1 MVSIAFKPRPTTS
14 TVLFFKVAF
23 FVKFVDVRMALHQS
37 DSIILK
43 TYPLGEADRI
53 VAFFSRDHGKLRGVA
68 NGARKMK
75 NRFGASLEPLAHSRI
90 QFSEKENRDLVRIQ
104 STELLDSPMRLFEDY
119 DRAVCA
125 GHLVELI
132 DRFLP
137 EREPQDT
144 VFRLIRMTVRALEQG
159 CSIEFAGCYFD
170 VWMLRLAG
178 VFPDLF
184 VCSTCSRHLQA
195 DDQRFLAPGLQ
206 AVICANCDHRSG
218 SGILAEVVQL
228 VHRILKSPLDNDGV
242 GSDRAVR
249 NLHELNQYWIRHYSE
264 R

>member
-1 MVSIAFKPRPTTS
+1 MP
-14 TVLFFKVAF
+14 
-23 FVKFVDVRMALHQS
+23 LHQS

-68 NGARKMK
+68 NGARRMK

-90 QFSEKENRDLVRIQ
+90 HFFEKENRDLVTIR
-104 STELLDSPMRLFEDY
+104 SADLLDSPMKLFQDY

-125 GHLVELI
+125 ARMIELV

-137 EREPQDT
+137 EHEPQDT
-144 VFRLIRMTVRALEQG
+144 VFRLVRMTVRALEQG
-159 CSIEFAGCYFD
+159 CPIEFAACYFE

-184 VCSTCSRHLQA
+184 VCSVCGNVQPPESE
-195 DDQRFLAPGLQ
+195 RFLASGLQ
-206 AVICANCDHRSG
+206 KMICESCNHGPNTSVPKDVPD
-218 SGILAEVVQL
+218 ILFW
-228 VHRILKSPLDNDGV
+228 IL
-242 GSDRAVR
+242 R
-249 NLHELNQYWIRHYSE
+249 NKLET
-264 R
+264 

>member
-1 MVSIAFKPRPTTS
+1 MP
-14 TVLFFKVAF
+14 
-23 FVKFVDVRMALHQS
+23 LHQS

-53 VAFFSRDHGKLRGVA
+53 VAFFSRDHGKVRGVA
-68 NGARKMK
+68 NGARRMK

-90 QFSEKENRDLVRIQ
+90 QFFEKENRDLVRIQ
-104 STELLDSPMRLFEDY
+104 SADLLDSPMKLFQDY

-125 GHLVELI
+125 GRIVELV

-137 EREPQDT
+137 EREPQDA
-144 VFRLIRMTVRALEQG
+144 VFRLVRMTVSALKQG
-159 CSIEFAGCYFD
+159 CPIQFAACYFE

-184 VCSTCSRHLQA
+184 VCSTCARRLQLE
-195 DDQRFLAPGLQ
+195 DERFLAPGLQ
-206 AVICANCDHRSG
+206 AVVCGKCDHRNA
-218 SGILAEVVQL
+218 SGILAEVVAL
-228 VHRILKSPLDNDGV
+228 VQRILKSQLNGDG
-242 GSDRAVR
+242 GGADRAVR
-249 NLHELNQYWIRHYSE
+249 NLHELNEYWIRHYSE

>member
-1 MVSIAFKPRPTTS
+1 MG
-14 TVLFFKVAF
+14 
-23 FVKFVDVRMALHQS
+23 LHQS

-75 NRFGASLEPLAHSRI
+75 NRFGASLEPLAHSRL
-90 QFSEKENRDLVRIQ
+90 QFFEKENRDLVRIQ
-104 STELLDSPMRLFEDY
+104 SAELLDSPMKLFEDY

-125 GHLVELI
+125 GHLVELV

-137 EREPQDT
+137 EKEPQDA
-144 VFRLIRMTVRALEQG
+144 VFRLVRMTVRALEQG
-159 CSIEFAGCYFD
+159 CAIEFAGCYFE

-184 VCSTCSRHLQA
+184 VCSACSRQLQVEST
-195 DDQRFLAPGLQ
+195 RYLAPGLQ
-206 AVICANCDHRSG
+206 SVICGDCDHRNATG
-218 SGILAEVVQL
+218 MLTEVVDL
-228 VHRILKSPLDNDGV
+228 VYRILKSPLTNDGA

>member
-1 MVSIAFKPRPTTS
+1 
-14 TVLFFKVAF
+14 
-23 FVKFVDVRMALHQS
+23 MALHQS

-90 QFSEKENRDLVRIQ
+90 QFFERENRDLVRIQ
-104 STELLDSPMRLFEDY
+104 SADLLDSPMKLFEDY

-125 GHLVELI
+125 GRLVELM

-137 EREPQDT
+137 EHEPQET
-144 VFRLIRMTVRALEQG
+144 VFRLVRMTVRALEQG
-159 CSIEFAGCYFD
+159 CPIDFAACYFE

-184 VCSTCSRHLQA
+184 TCSVCSRHLELEHI
-195 DDQRFLAPGLQ
+195 RFLAPGLQ
-206 AVICANCDHRSG
+206 AVICNDCDHRTAT
-218 SGILAEVVQL
+218 GILGEVINL
-228 VHRILKSPLDNDGV
+228 VYRILKNPLDTSDGA
-242 GSDRAVR
+242 SDRAVS

>member
-1 MVSIAFKPRPTTS
+1 
-14 TVLFFKVAF
+14 
-23 FVKFVDVRMALHQS
+23 MALHQS

-53 VAFFSRDHGKLRGVA
+53 VAFFSRDFGKLRGVA

-90 QFSEKENRDLVRIQ
+90 QFFEKENRELVRIQ
-104 STELLDSPMRLFEDY
+104 SADLLDSPMKLFQDY

-125 GHLVELI
+125 GHVVELV

-137 EREPQDT
+137 EHEPQDT
-144 VFRLIRMTVRALEQG
+144 VFRLVRMTVRALEQG
-159 CSIEFAGCYFD
+159 CPLEFAACYFE

-184 VCSTCSRHLQA
+184 ACSVCSKVLQA
-195 DDQRFLAPGLQ
+195 DDTRFLAPGLQ
-206 AVICANCDHRSG
+206 AVVCNDCDHRNAT
-218 SGILAEVVQL
+218 GILSEVVGL
-228 VHRILKSPLDNDGV
+228 VHQIFKNPLDTNG
-242 GSDRAVR
+242 GCTDRAVR
-249 NLHELNQYWIRHYSE
+249 NLHELNQYWIRYYSE

>member
-1 MVSIAFKPRPTTS
+1 
-14 TVLFFKVAF
+14 
-23 FVKFVDVRMALHQS
+23 MALHQS

-53 VAFFSRDHGKLRGVA
+53 VAFFSRDFGKLRGVA

-90 QFSEKENRDLVRIQ
+90 QFFEKENRDLVRIQ
-104 STELLDSPMRLFEDY
+104 SADLLDSPMKLFEDY

-125 GHLVELI
+125 GRLVDLM

-137 EREPQDT
+137 EHEPQDA
-144 VFRLIRMTVRALEQG
+144 VFRLARMTVRALEQG
-159 CSIEFAGCYFD
+159 CSIDFAACYFE

-184 VCSTCSRHLQA
+184 ACSICSKMLA
-195 DDQRFLAPGLQ
+195 SNDTRFLAPGLQ
-206 AVICANCDHRSG
+206 AVICSDCDHRNAT
-218 SGILAEVVQL
+218 GILVEVVDL
-228 VHRILKSPLDNDGV
+228 VYRILKNPLDAG
-242 GSDRAVR
+242 GGGTDRA
-249 NLHELNQYWIRHYSE
+249 IG
-264 R
+264 

>member
-1 MVSIAFKPRPTTS
+1 
-14 TVLFFKVAF
+14 
-23 FVKFVDVRMALHQS
+23 MALHQS

-53 VAFFSRDHGKLRGVA
+53 VAFFSRDFGKVRGVA

-75 NRFGASLEPLAHSRI
+75 NRFGASLEPLAHSRL
-90 QFSEKENRDLVRIQ
+90 QFFEKENRDLVRIQ
-104 STELLDSPMRLFEDY
+104 SADLLDSPMKLFQDY

-125 GHLVELI
+125 AHLIDLV

-137 EREPQDT
+137 EREPQDA
-144 VFRLIRMTVRALEQG
+144 VFRLVRMTVRALSQE
-159 CSIEFAGCYFD
+159 CPIEFAACYFE

-184 VCSTCSRHLQA
+184 VCSACSRQLFA
-195 DDQRFLAPGLQ
+195 EDARFLAPGLQ
-206 AVICANCDHRSG
+206 SVICGDCDHRNATGVLS
-218 SGILAEVVQL
+218 EVVDL
-228 VHRILKSPLDNDGV
+228 VHQILTSPLDNPG
-242 GSDRAVR
+242 GATDRAVK